1 MHFKDNQIAK
11 ESLEAIADHF
21 RKIARRS
28 LTPEQLLGFKR
39 DTPYFVI
46 NRRYV
51 SDIQRDFT
59 NLVIVSDLID
69 KFVDTD
75 KSITNINLFTRSLKK
90 SHFSHDDASG
100 VIDKRYVNG
109 QMSIYKEWVDFAES
123 HGIKSSQNFDEIKKT
138 LMESSVFLKKAS
150 MTVKNLAMI
159 STEIENNKKNTIY
172 ISALIDEFKE
182 VYNDK
187 VGSSN
192 TFFMLINQHAGNY
205 EDALQKMSTDIETM
219 KKDIHQVTP
228 DVFKTMAHKFC
239 ESQVSTDNE
248 ISNFLKSKNFDDL
261 IDTRL
266 QLKGQS
272 RPDNILF
279 KDGSYAYSSE
289 GQYHHTTND
298 HDYYTQQNE
307 LHYAVIGYLSR
318 KKPKIAAFFKQF
330 VEDESGINVIPVLDT
345 YQQYSDVISHAG
357 INILQLTNKSME
369 VVDDTINAAILAHKT
384 NQYVNSILS
393 NKYEYLL
400 TPESRDI
407 LKILY
412 ETGVSKQS
420 LQDYIGKKIAALKT
434 PEEFLSYV
442 TNVKDHF
449 SGFSQDA
456 LKIKLEGNGIKPCYD
471 KDGIVIFHV
480 ENFEMSKKL
489 GSVSWCIS
497 RNEYHFDNY
506 TDSDSR
512 QYFMYDF
519 NKKESDNT
527 SMVGFT
533 LYQSGGVSASHLKND
548 DDFDFSSKYNMLH
561 LEVLKNDFKLFKLD
575 KEYSKI
581 MKEQYNLGNDKE
593 KPKKTGLKL

>member
-1 MHFKDNQIAK
+1 M
-11 ESLEAIADHF
+11 
-21 RKIARRS
+21 
-28 LTPEQLLGFKR
+28 
-39 DTPYFVI
+39 
-46 NRRYV
+46 
-51 SDIQRDFT
+51 
-59 NLVIVSDLID
+59 
-69 KFVDTD
+69 
-75 KSITNINLFTRSLKK
+75 
-90 SHFSHDDASG
+90 
-100 VIDKRYVNG
+100 
-109 QMSIYKEWVDFAES
+109 
-123 HGIKSSQNFDEIKKT
+123 
-138 LMESSVFLKKAS
+138 
-150 MTVKNLAMI
+150 
-159 STEIENNKKNTIY
+159 
-172 ISALIDEFKE
+172 
-182 VYNDK
+182 
-187 VGSSN
+187 
-192 TFFMLINQHAGNY
+192 
-205 EDALQKMSTDIETM
+205 
-219 KKDIHQVTP
+219 
-228 DVFKTMAHKFC
+228 
-239 ESQVSTDNE
+239 
-248 ISNFLKSKNFDDL
+248 
-261 IDTRL
+261 
-266 QLKGQS
+266 
-272 RPDNILF
+272 
-279 KDGSYAYSSE
+279 
-289 GQYHHTTND
+289 
-298 HDYYTQQNE
+298 
-307 LHYAVIGYLSR
+307 
-318 KKPKIAAFFKQF
+318 
-330 VEDESGINVIPVLDT
+330 LDT
-345 YQQYSDVISHAG
+345 YQQYSDVISQSG
-357 INILQLTNKSME
+357 INILQLTDKSME

-384 NQYVNSILS
+384 NQYINSILS

>member
-11 ESLEAIADHF
+11 ESLETIADHF

-28 LTPEQLLGFKR
+28 MTPEQLLGFKR

-248 ISNFLKSKNFDDL
+248 ISSFLKSKNFDDL

-289 GQYHHTTND
+289 GQYHHTTNE

-581 MKEQYNLGNDKE
+581 MKEKYNLGNDKE

>member
-1 MHFKDNQIAK
+1 MHFKENQIAK

-21 RKIARRS
+21 RKISRRS

-59 NLVIVSDLID
+59 NLVIVADLID

-182 VYNDK
+182 FYNDK

-248 ISNFLKSKNFDDL
+248 ISSFLKSKNFDDL

-289 GQYHHTTND
+289 GQYHHTTNE

-581 MKEQYNLGNDKE
+581 MKEKYNLDNDKE

>member
-1 MHFKDNQIAK
+1 MYFKENQIAK
-11 ESLEAIADHF
+11 ESLEAFADHF

-75 KSITNINLFTRSLKK
+75 KSITNINLFTSSLKK
-90 SHFSHDDASG
+90 SHFSHNDAAG

-123 HGIKSSQNFDEIKKT
+123 HGVKSSQNFDEIKKT
-138 LMESSVFLKKAS
+138 LMEASVFLKKAS
-150 MTVKNLAMI
+150 MIVKDLAMI
-159 STEIENNKKNTIY
+159 SKEIENNKKNTIY

-182 VYNDK
+182 VYKNK
-187 VGSSN
+187 VDSSN
-192 TFFMLINQHAGNY
+192 TFFMLINQHAGHY
-205 EDALQKMSTDIETM
+205 EDALYKMAVDIETM
-219 KKDIHQVTP
+219 KDEIKQKTP
-228 DVFKTMAHKFC
+228 EVFKTMAHKFC
-239 ESQVSTDNE
+239 ESQLSTDNE
-248 ISNFLKSKNFDDL
+248 ISSFLKSKNFDDL
-261 IDTRL
+261 IDVRL

-272 RPDNILF
+272 KTDNILF
-279 KDGSYAYSSE
+279 KDGSYAYSEE
-289 GQYHHTTND
+289 GQYTHTITEY
-298 HDYYTQQNE
+298 DYYEQQNE
-307 LHYAVIGYLSR
+307 LHWSVIAHLSR
-318 KKPKIAAFFKQF
+318 KKPKIAAFFKTF

-345 YQQYSDVISHAG
+345 YQQYSDVISNSG

-456 LKIKLEGNGIKPCYD
+456 LKIKLEGNGITPCYD

-489 GSVSWCIS
+489 GSASWCIA
-497 RNEYHFDNY
+497 RNEYHFDTY
-506 TDSDSR
+506 TDSNSR

-519 NKKESDNT
+519 NKKETDNT
-527 SMVGFT
+527 SMIGFT

-548 DDFDFSSKYNMLH
+548 DDFYFSSKYNTLH

-575 KEYSKI
+575 KEYSSI
-581 MKEQYNLGNDKE
+581 MKEKYNLGNDKE
-593 KPKKTGLKL
+593 TLKKTGLKL